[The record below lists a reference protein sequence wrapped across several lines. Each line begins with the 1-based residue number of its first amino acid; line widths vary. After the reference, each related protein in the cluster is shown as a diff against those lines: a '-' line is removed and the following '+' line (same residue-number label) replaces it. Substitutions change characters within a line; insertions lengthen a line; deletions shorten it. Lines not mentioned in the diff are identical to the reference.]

1 VIKFFIIGLVIGA
14 GAGLFMGKSATS
26 GKNPAGITGTF
37 ARPFQYGIDQG
48 KGVRGG

>member
-1 VIKFFIIGLVIGA
+1 MRWFIIGAVIGA
-14 GAGLFMGKSATS
+14 GVGLLMGKSQTS
-26 GKNPAGITGTF
+26 GGNILGITGTF